1 MKDFSKRINAGWN
14 FAPEFFF
21 HKLYSVSGNQRYH
34 VSVNDK
40 EGGSFFFNMDLKKNG
55 SWKIID
61 APKVPDWIMVL
72 ESQLQDAI
80 MESLVA

>member
-1 MKDFSKRINAGWN
+1 MNDFSKRVNTGWN

-40 EGGSFFFNMDLKKNG
+40 GGHSIFFNMDQKNG

-61 APKVPDWIMVL
+61 APKVPDWIM
-72 ESQLQDAI
+72 EIEPQLRDAI
-80 MESLVA
+80 TKSMAA